1 MSQAKVI
8 FDVIAERN
16 AQDAKWGAQHHGPDG
31 WLAILVEEIG
41 EVAKAIL
48 EGRGFGYRDELI
60 QVAAVAIAAIES
72 CDQGN
77 LELGSLA
84 KLQLEVRTL
93 RAGIVAAGLIEQAA
107 AEVTPGD
114 VDYILD
120 YCPHVPT
127 SIQELLARAIDRK
140 PGIPPAKPEAT

>member
-1 MSQAKVI
+1 MPS
-8 FDVIAERN
+8 
-16 AQDAKWGAQHHGPDG
+16 P
-31 WLAILVEEIG
+31 
-41 EVAKAIL
+41 
-48 EGRGFGYRDELI
+48 RG
-60 QVAAVAIAAIES
+60 
-72 CDQGN
+72 
-77 LELGSLA
+77 
-84 KLQLEVRTL
+84 T
-93 RAGIVAAGLIEQAA
+93 A